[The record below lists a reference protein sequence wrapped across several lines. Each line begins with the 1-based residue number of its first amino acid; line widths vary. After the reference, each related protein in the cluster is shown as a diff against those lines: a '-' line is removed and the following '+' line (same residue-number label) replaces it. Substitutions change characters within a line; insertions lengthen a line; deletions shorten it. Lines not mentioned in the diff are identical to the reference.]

1 MLQLCAKMYTGESM
15 KTISISANADQIKK
29 IKEFY
34 KDEITEKKIPY
45 ADCFIATE
53 DCSIT
58 VYLSGKVVIQ
68 GAMAQ
73 HHAEIIQSFN
83 GFFEHAGSD
92 EVGTGDYFGP
102 VCVCAVYIDQEHL
115 DYVNALS
122 PSDTKGMDD
131 TQIIIIAKALME
143 KLPYSLLIL
152 PNDKYNVWHKK
163 YNLNAIKSLLHN
175 QCYLHLQKKV
185 KKPFTGIIDQFT
197 PEDSYYRYLK
207 DEKQIFRNLRFE
219 TKAENKYLAVAC
231 GAIIARHAFLEA
243 LSQLETYVG
252 MPLPK
257 GASAKVD
264 QAAANILEK
273 HGMDMLNKVA
283 KLHFKNT
290 DKAKEILG

>member
-1 MLQLCAKMYTGESM
+1 MYSGEWM
-15 KTISISANADQIKK
+15 KTISISASVDQIKK

-34 KDEITEKKIPY
+34 KDEITDKKIPY

-58 VYLSGKVVIQ
+58 VYLSRKVVLQ

-73 HHAEIIQSFN
+73 HHADIIASFS
-83 GFFEHAGSD
+83 GFVAHGGSD

-102 VCVCAVYIDQEHL
+102 VCVCAVYIDQQHL
-115 DYVNALS
+115 DFVNSLN
-122 PSDTKGMDD
+122 PSDTKGLDD
-131 TQIIIIAKALME
+131 RQIVFIAKELM
-143 KLPYSLLIL
+143 KTVPYSLLIL
-152 PNDKYNVWHKK
+152 PNEKYNVLHKK
-163 YNLNAIKSLLHN
+163 YNLNAIKSILHN

-185 KKPFTGIIDQFT
+185 KKPFIGIIDQFT
-197 PEDSYYRYLK
+197 PQESYYRYIK
-207 DEKQIFRNLRFE
+207 DEKEIFRDLRFE

-243 LSQLETYVG
+243 LSQLEKYVG

-257 GASAKVD
+257 GAGSKVD
-264 QAAANILEK
+264 QAAADILKK

-290 DKAKEILG
+290 QKAKEILD

>member
-1 MLQLCAKMYTGESM
+1 MLQLCAKMYSGVNM
-15 KTISISANADQIKK
+15 KTISISASADQIKR

-34 KDEITEKKIPY
+34 KDEITDKKIPY

-58 VYLSGKVVIQ
+58 VYLSKKVVLQ

-73 HHAEIIQSFN
+73 HHAQIISSFG
-83 GFFEHAGSD
+83 GFFAHGGSD

-102 VCVCAVYIDQEHL
+102 VCVCAVYVGQEHL
-115 DYVNALS
+115 DFVNSLN

-131 TQIIIIAKALME
+131 KQIVIVAKALMD
-143 KLPYSLLIL
+143 KVPYSLLIL
-152 PNDKYNVWHKK
+152 PNDKYNVLHKK
-163 YNLNAIKSLLHN
+163 YNMNAIKSILHN

-185 KKPFTGIIDQFT
+185 KDPFTGIIDQFT

-207 DEKQIFRNLRFE
+207 DEKEIFKNLRFE

-231 GAIIARHAFLEA
+231 GAIIARSAFLEA
-243 LSQLETYVG
+243 LRQLEIFAG

-257 GASAKVD
+257 GASGKVD
-264 QAAANILEK
+264 QAAADILDK
-273 HGMDMLNKVA
+273 HGLDMLNKVA

-290 DKAKEILG
+290 EKAKEILG

>member
-1 MLQLCAKMYTGESM
+1 MYSGEWM
-15 KTISISANADQIKK
+15 KTISISASVDQIKK
-29 IKEFY
+29 IKELY
-34 KDEITEKKIPY
+34 KDEITDKKIPY

-58 VYLSGKVVIQ
+58 VYLSRKVVLQ

-73 HHAEIIQSFN
+73 HHADIIASFS
-83 GFFEHAGSD
+83 GFVAHGGSD

-102 VCVCAVYIDQEHL
+102 VCVCAVYIDQQHL
-115 DYVNALS
+115 DFVNSLN
-122 PSDTKGMDD
+122 PSDTKGLDD
-131 TQIIIIAKALME
+131 KQIVIIAKELM
-143 KLPYSLLIL
+143 KTVPYSLLIL
-152 PNDKYNVWHKK
+152 PNEKYNVLHKK
-163 YNLNAIKSLLHN
+163 YNLNAIKSILHN

-197 PEDSYYRYLK
+197 PQESYYRYIK
-207 DEKQIFRNLRFE
+207 DEKEIFKDLRFE

-243 LSQLETYVG
+243 LSQLEKYVG

-257 GASAKVD
+257 GAGSKVD
-264 QAAANILEK
+264 QAAADILKK

-290 DKAKEILG
+290 QKAKEILD

>member
-1 MLQLCAKMYTGESM
+1 MYSGEWM
-15 KTISISANADQIKK
+15 KTISISASVDQIKK
-29 IKEFY
+29 IKELY
-34 KDEITEKKIPY
+34 KDEITDKKIPY

-58 VYLSGKVVIQ
+58 VYLSRKVVLQ

-73 HHAEIIQSFN
+73 HHADIIASFS
-83 GFFEHAGSD
+83 GFVAHGGSD

-102 VCVCAVYIDQEHL
+102 VCVCAVYIDQQHL
-115 DYVNALS
+115 DFVNSLN
-122 PSDTKGMDD
+122 PSDTKGLDD
-131 TQIIIIAKALME
+131 KQIVIIAKELM
-143 KLPYSLLIL
+143 KTVPYSLLIL
-152 PNDKYNVWHKK
+152 PNEKYNVLHKK
-163 YNLNAIKSLLHN
+163 YNLNAIKSILHN

-197 PEDSYYRYLK
+197 PQESYYRYIK
-207 DEKQIFRNLRFE
+207 DEKEIFKDLRFE
-219 TKAENKYLAVAC
+219 TKAENKYLSVAC

-243 LSQLETYVG
+243 LSQLEKYVG

-257 GASAKVD
+257 GAGSKVD
-264 QAAANILEK
+264 QAAADILKK

-290 DKAKEILG
+290 QKAKEILD

>member
-1 MLQLCAKMYTGESM
+1 LCAKMYSGEWM
-15 KTISISANADQIKK
+15 KTISISASVDQIKK
-29 IKEFY
+29 IKELY
-34 KDEITEKKIPY
+34 KDEITDKKIPY

-58 VYLSGKVVIQ
+58 VYLSRKVVLQ

-73 HHAEIIQSFN
+73 HHADIIASFS
-83 GFFEHAGSD
+83 GFVAHGGSD

-102 VCVCAVYIDQEHL
+102 VCVCAVYIDQQHL
-115 DYVNALS
+115 DFVNSLN
-122 PSDTKGMDD
+122 PSDTKGLDD
-131 TQIIIIAKALME
+131 KQIVIIAKELM
-143 KLPYSLLIL
+143 KTVPYSLLIL
-152 PNDKYNVWHKK
+152 PNEKYNVLHKK
-163 YNLNAIKSLLHN
+163 YNLNAIKSILHN

-197 PEDSYYRYLK
+197 PQESYYRYIK
-207 DEKQIFRNLRFE
+207 DEKEIFKDLRFE

-243 LSQLETYVG
+243 LSQLEKYVG

-257 GASAKVD
+257 GAGSKVD
-264 QAAANILEK
+264 QAAADILKK

-290 DKAKEILG
+290 QKAKEILD

>member
-1 MLQLCAKMYTGESM
+1 MYSGEWM
-15 KTISISANADQIKK
+15 KTISISASVDQIKK
-29 IKEFY
+29 IKELY

-58 VYLSGKVVIQ
+58 VYLSRKVVLQ

-73 HHAEIIQSFN
+73 HHADIIASFN
-83 GFFEHAGSD
+83 GFVAHGGSD

-102 VCVCAVYIDQEHL
+102 VCVCAVYIDQQHL
-115 DYVNALS
+115 DFVNSLN

-131 TQIIIIAKALME
+131 KQIVIIAKALMA
-143 KLPYSLLIL
+143 KVPYSLLIL
-152 PNDKYNVWHKK
+152 PNDKYNVLHKK
-163 YNLNAIKSLLHN
+163 YNLNAIKSILHN
-175 QCYLHLQKKV
+175 QCYLHLKKKV
-185 KKPFTGIIDQFT
+185 KSPFTGIIDQFT
-197 PEDSYYRYLK
+197 PQESYFRYIK
-207 DEKQIFRNLRFE
+207 DEKEIFKDLRFE

-243 LSQLETYVG
+243 LSQLEKYVG

-257 GASAKVD
+257 GAGSKVD
-264 QAAANILEK
+264 QAAADILEK

-290 DKAKEILG
+290 QKAKEILD